1 MLYFSDGV
9 ETIVEHMVKSD
20 QVQRNHTRL
29 VAEVQR
35 SDGYEFYVKIHER
48 GNHKDSNPEFK
59 LTLILEREERRRRLE
74 ELERRR
80 LEALERERR
89 EHNEL

>member
-20 QVQRNHTRL
+20 QVQRIHTRL

-35 SDGYEFYVKIHER
+35 SDGYDKFYVKIHER

-59 LTLILEREERRRRLE
+59 LTLILEREERRRLE

>member
-20 QVQRNHTRL
+20 QVQRDHTRL

-35 SDGYEFYVKIHER
+35 SGGYDKFYVKIHER

-59 LTLILEREERRRRLE
+59 LILEREERRRLE

>member
-20 QVQRNHTRL
+20 QVQRDHTRL

-35 SDGYEFYVKIHER
+35 QGNGYNNISVKIRER
-48 GNHKDSNPEFK
+48 GNPDDSDVIEYSLR
-59 LTLILEREERRRRLE
+59 LTRESLRRRDE
-74 ELERRR
+74 F
-80 LEALERERR
+80 
-89 EHNEL
+89 

>member
-20 QVQRNHTRL
+20 QVQRDHTRL

-35 SDGYEFYVKIHER
+35 SGGYDKFYVKIHER
-48 GNHKDSNPEFK
+48 GNHKDSNPEFE
-59 LTLILEREERRRRLE
+59 IRLENELKTRLEEEERRRLGA
-74 ELERRR
+74 LKGER
-80 LEALERERR
+80 RR